1 MVVYYQ
7 IAGKKVGS
15 HYLAMGVL
23 GALFGGVKLAMG
35 GGSQP
40 KPATPPIQASSK
52 DEEEFIT
59 YVAEAPKQ
67 AQCTHIPIL
76 EMAALQDDRMQ
87 LQLLEL
93 RKSGGGS
100 GL

>member
-7 IAGKKVGS
+7 IAGRKVGS

-59 YVAEAPKQ
+59 DFLKQ
-67 AQCTHIPIL
+67 VNG
-76 EMAALQDDRMQ
+76 DD
-87 LQLLEL
+87 
-93 RKSGGGS
+93 KKKDH
-100 GL
+100 

>member
-15 HYLAMGVL
+15 HVLAMGVL

-52 DEEEFIT
+52 DEEDFIT
-59 YVAEAPKQ
+59 DFLKQ
-67 AQCTHIPIL
+67 VNGEDKKKDH
-76 EMAALQDDRMQ
+76 
-87 LQLLEL
+87 
-93 RKSGGGS
+93 
-100 GL
+100 

>member
-15 HYLAMGVL
+15 HVLAMGVL
-23 GALFGGVKLAMG
+23 GALFGGVKLATS

-59 YVAEAPKQ
+59 DFLKQ
-67 AQCTHIPIL
+67 VNGEDKKDH
-76 EMAALQDDRMQ
+76 
-87 LQLLEL
+87 
-93 RKSGGGS
+93 
-100 GL
+100 